1 MEITKKE
8 YLAALEIV
16 NKYHEQILIEHIK
29 IEQIPKYKTRDF
41 LNKYG
46 KEMSKNL
53 YNYLYNIVTEAEAET
68 NNEFELFKPYLYVEN
83 ITEINCAKLRYFG
96 KKRWTELKTLLDKY
110 HTPPPL

>member
-1 MEITKKE
+1 MGITKEE

-29 IEQIPKYKTRDF
+29 AEQISKYKTRDF

-53 YNYLYNIVTEAEAET
+53 YNYLYDIVTEAET
-68 NNEFELFKPYLYVEN
+68 NDEFNLLKPYLYLEN

-110 HTPPPL
+110 YTPPRL